1 MITVRRIAMSKKPIS
16 NQWVASVT
24 ADLSSAYQRC
34 NEAWRAILDYQTSL
48 AAGSIEVYA
57 DVRAQ
62 YERELYR
69 LEHCMQQIRLAQQEI
84 GISNSEGAGSG

>member
-1 MITVRRIAMSKKPIS
+1 MSKKPIS